1 MKITV
6 SFLDKEKNEK
16 EIEVTVDISVYFD
29 GIGPYEYWG
38 QKGYDKGDICV
49 DINEIAYDKSGLTK
63 KEIKQIENY
72 FKSEEF
78 HGEIL
83 QKHVDNQQALADD
96 AAEAAYESRMENFN
110 Y

>member
-1 MKITV
+1 MKIFV
-6 SFLDKEKNEK
+6 SYYDKEDNEK

-38 QKGYDKGDICV
+38 QKGYDKGDICI
-49 DINEIAYDKSGLTK
+49 DINSTTYSKEGLTK
-63 KEIKQIENY
+63 EEIQQIEDY
-72 FKSEEF
+72 FKSQDF
-78 HGEIL
+78 HQEIL
-83 QKHVDNQQALADD
+83 QKHVDNQQTLEDD

>member
-6 SFLDKEKNEK
+6 LFLDKEENEK

-29 GIGPYEYWG
+29 GIGTYEYWG
-38 QKGYDKGDICV
+38 FKGYDKGNLCS
-49 DINEIAYDKSGLTK
+49 DINEVIYDKTGLTK
-63 KEIKQIENY
+63 DEINQIQ
-72 FKSEEF
+72 EEIASQDF
-78 HGEIL
+78 QEKVL
-83 QKHVDNQQALADD
+83 EKYLDYKQALAHD